1 VVPLEMGRST
11 LACAEDGPHI
21 HVMTGWMLTE
31 QADLFGLEIDVLT
44 PEQAKELLDEADREH
59 PSTDRIARGSAEC
72 NSTDLAPP
80 ERLELEGGPVP
91 AAREYEFVC
100 AGCFLIWHR
109 RLLADE
115 RRHLCPDCADLNGGP

>member
-1 VVPLEMGRST
+1 
-11 LACAEDGPHI
+11 
-21 HVMTGWMLTE
+21 MTGWMLAE

-59 PSTDRIARGSAEC
+59 PSVDRIAIGSAEDD
-72 NSTDLAPP
+72 STGLAPP
-80 ERLELEGGPVP
+80 ERLEIEGGPVP

-115 RRHLCPDCADLNGGP
+115 HRHLCRDCADFTGVP